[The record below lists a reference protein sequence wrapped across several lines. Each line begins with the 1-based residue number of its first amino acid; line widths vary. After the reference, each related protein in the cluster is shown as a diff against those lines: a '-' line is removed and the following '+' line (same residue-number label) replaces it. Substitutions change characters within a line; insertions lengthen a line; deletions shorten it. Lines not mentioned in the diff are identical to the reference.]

1 MQGVGKTRS
10 KENKIEGTDTMHL
23 IKKSDIPKNKK
34 ITYARFCSGIRPQKA
49 ETYQTRLTAGGD

>member
-10 KENKIEGTDTMHL
+10 KENRIEGTDTMHL

-34 ITYARFCSGIRPQKA
+34 IPHARFCSDIRPQKA
-49 ETYQTRLTAGGD
+49 EHIEPD